1 MLGLDFARIQFTP
14 DLLPSDVV
22 GAPLYDQRN
31 GEMVFRPGPVFT
43 QLLLAD
49 EINRTPPKTQ
59 AALLEAM
66 GEGQVSVDGESR
78 RLPQPFVVLA
88 TDNPIEYEGTYEL
101 PEAQLDRFLMRL
113 RLGYLTK
120 NDETDMLRRRVD
132 RAQEAVALTPVTD
145 AAGLL
150 AMRESLE
157 RVEISDD
164 LLDYVIAIVTAT
176 RKDPQIQVGA
186 SPRGGLA
193 LVQLARGQALLH
205 QRDYVVPDDI
215 KQVAVPGPGAPD
227 HAPPRALGPPG
238 LGRRRG
244 RPAAGGRPHPAH
256 RSGRPLRRG
265 RCPGR
270 RRRRVTQIADI
281 ERTRAPLE
289 PPDSTSAP
297 ARLGPSSQVRADEIE
312 VRWRPSRHARRL
324 LTLAAGGLL
333 LAVVSRRPELAG
345 LAAPAAA
352 AARRG
357 PRDPRRPAPDGSR
370 VRVGLTS
377 TRIYEGEPAA
387 VDVVVLRRRRDCRAA
402 GLRAAGA
409 RLPGP
414 PGPRA
419 APASTPGGRSSP
431 AAASSR
437 AARPPST
444 ARRPGSPS
452 RSTAGA
458 SGSSAP
464 SPSRSMTAGGWPKAG
479 SRSPSRPSTATRPRP
494 CSGPRSSCRKLPNR
508 LGEHRARVPGDGTEF
523 TGVREYVPGDRQRAI
538 NWPASTRLGRLQ
550 VNTFAAERS
559 QDVVLLV
566 DATSDV
572 GEPGRSALDLG
583 LRGASGAA
591 RAYLA
596 ARDRVGVITYQ
607 WGGAHWLAPSL
618 GRRQFYRIVDALLQ
632 SDTGFA
638 RGAVFS
644 RLPRA
649 ALPPGALVVAFS
661 PLLDGRFVEALRDMR
676 ERGFALIVVD
686 VLNAEPPRRRAFADN
701 AARRI
706 WPLEQDAIRFSL
718 RELGVPVV
726 AWDGVTPLDL
736 PLAPYTRRP
745 LVTRR

>member
-1 MLGLDFARIQFTP
+1 M
-14 DLLPSDVV
+14 
-22 GAPLYDQRN
+22 
-31 GEMVFRPGPVFT
+31 
-43 QLLLAD
+43 
-49 EINRTPPKTQ
+49 
-59 AALLEAM
+59 
-66 GEGQVSVDGESR
+66 
-78 RLPQPFVVLA
+78 
-88 TDNPIEYEGTYEL
+88 
-101 PEAQLDRFLMRL
+101 
-113 RLGYLTK
+113 
-120 NDETDMLRRRVD
+120 
-132 RAQEAVALTPVTD
+132 
-145 AAGLL
+145 
-150 AMRESLE
+150 
-157 RVEISDD
+157 
-164 LLDYVIAIVTAT
+164 
-176 RKDPQIQVGA
+176 
-186 SPRGGLA
+186 
-193 LVQLARGQALLH
+193 
-205 QRDYVVPDDI
+205 I
-215 KQVAVPGPGAPD
+215 K
-227 HAPPRALGPPG
+227 
-238 LGRRRG
+238 
-244 RPAAGGRPHPAH
+244 
-256 RSGRPLRRG
+256 
-265 RCPGR
+265 
-270 RRRRVTQIADI
+270 IADI
-281 ERTRAPLE
+281 ERTPASLV
-289 PPDSTSAP
+289 PPDSTSAS
-297 ARLGPSSQVRADEIE
+297 ASLGPSSQVQADEIE

-333 LAVVSRRPELAG
+333 LAVVFRRPELAG
-345 LAAPAAA
+345 LAAPALLLLGAGRA
-352 AARRG
+352 TRG
-357 PRDPRRPAPDGSR
+357 GLPERLT

-387 VDVVVLRRRRDCRAA
+387 VDVVVSDADEPA
-402 GLRAAGA
+402 GAAGA
-409 RLPGP
+409 PGAL
-414 PGPRA
+414 GA
-419 APASTPGGRSSP
+419 
-431 AAASSR
+431 
-437 AARPPST
+437 
-444 ARRPGSPS
+444 
-452 RSTAGA
+452 AGA
-458 SGSSAP
+458 SSGARFDARWALEPGRGIEPGSATAVNGQAARFTFAIERWGKRKLGTVTLTLHDHWRLAEGRVALALPSIDCYP
-464 SPSRSMTAGGWPKAG
+464 SPAVQRTEVVLS
-479 SRSPSRPSTATRPRP
+479 
-494 CSGPRSSCRKLPNR
+494 KLPNR

-661 PLLDGRFVEALRDMR
+661 PLLDGRFVETLRDMR
-676 ERGFALIVVD
+676 ERGFSLIVVD

-706 WPLEQDAIRFSL
+706 WTLEQDAIRFSL